1 MSNAALRIE
10 RVLGPALHV
19 FAYVLAAFAVA
30 FLVPM
35 GWAWFYDDTT
45 YKHQWAA
52 CAAVTL
58 LSGALLGWIT
68 RAQRRELQSRDG
80 FLLVN
85 LVWLVLPAYAALP
98 LMWMVPNITWHQ
110 AYFEAMSAL
119 TATGAT
125 ALSGLEYLP
134 VAVNV
139 WRCFL
144 QYIGGLGVMLLV
156 VAVLPMLGLGGM
168 QLYKAETPGPM
179 KDQKLT
185 PRIAETARGLWGVYF
200 GFSVLCLLAYRWA
213 GMGWA
218 DAFMHMCT
226 TMGLAG
232 FSSHDASIGYFQ
244 SPAVEWVAIVFMAL
258 AGISFL
264 RYFTVL
270 RSLSLRPLWS
280 DREVRAYLAV
290 LLGATALVTIVL
302 WTQRVYPDAATALR
316 MAAFHV
322 LSLATTTGYSSTD
335 YLQWPPLVPV
345 LLLFLG
351 TFVSCAGSTGGGI
364 KMVRMVLLIKQARRE
379 LVRSIHPHVVNPVIM
394 GGQAVPAQVM
404 NAVLGFMLIYGA
416 ATVGL
421 TFLLLLSGLD
431 LVSAFSAVVAT
442 VNNIG
447 PGMGQVGPTGNYG
460 ALTPFQLWVLS
471 FAMLLGRLE
480 LLSVLVLFTRAF
492 WRR

>member
-1 MSNAALRIE
+1 MRMAQT
-10 RVLGPALHV
+10 LGPALHV
-19 FAYVLAAFAVA
+19 FAYVLTAFALV
-30 FLVPM
+30 FLVPI
-35 GWAWFYDDTT
+35 GWAWFHDDLT
-45 YKHQWAA
+45 HELQWAA

-58 LSGALLGWIT
+58 VSGVLLWGLT
-68 RAQRRELQSRDG
+68 RAQRRELQPRDG

-85 LVWLVLPAYAALP
+85 LVWLVLPAYSALP
-98 LMWMVPNITWHQ
+98 LMLMVPGITWHQ

-125 ALSGLEYLP
+125 ALSGLERLP
-134 VAVNV
+134 VSVNI

-144 QYIGGLGVMLLV
+144 QYVGGLGVMLLV

-185 PRIAETARGLWGVYF
+185 PRIAETARGLWAVYF

-218 DAFMHMCT
+218 DAFMHMCS

-232 FSSHDASIGYFQ
+232 FSSYDASIGYFQ
-244 SPAVEWVAIVFMAL
+244 SPAVEWVAVVFMAL

-264 RYFTVL
+264 RYFMVL
-270 RSLSLRPLWS
+270 RGLSLRPLWS
-280 DREVRAYLAV
+280 DREIRSYAIV
-290 LLGATALVTIVL
+290 LLGAIALVTLVL
-302 WTQRVYPDAATALR
+302 LAERVYPDAPTALR

-322 LSLATTTGYSSTD
+322 LSLATTTGYASTD
-335 YLQWPPLVPV
+335 YLQWPPLIPV

-379 LVRSIHPHVVNPVIM
+379 LVRIIHPHVVNPVTL
-394 GGQAVPAQVM
+394 GGQAVPAHVM

-416 ATVGL
+416 ATMGL

-431 LVSAFSAVVAT
+431 LVTAFSAVVAT

-447 PGMGQVGPTGNYG
+447 PGLGEVGPAGNYG
-460 ALTPFQLWVLS
+460 GLTPFQLWVLS

-480 LLSVLVLFTRAF
+480 LLTVLVLFTRAF

>member
-1 MSNAALRIE
+1 MHS
-10 RVLGPALHV
+10 LGPALYVFSHV
-19 FAYVLAAFAVA
+19 LMAFSVAFAVP
-30 FLVPM
+30 LVS
-35 GWAWFYDDTT
+35 AWIHDDLT
-45 YKHQWAA
+45 HELQWAA
-52 CAAVTL
+52 CAGLTLTSAAVL
-58 LSGALLGWIT
+58 WLVT
-68 RAQRRELQSRDG
+68 RSHRRELMPRDG

-85 LVWLVLPAYAALP
+85 LVWLVLPAYSAVP
-98 LMWMVPNITWHQ
+98 LMLMVPDITWHH

-125 ALSGLEYLP
+125 VLSGLERLP
-134 VAVNV
+134 VSVNI

-179 KDQKLT
+179 KDARLT

-213 GMGWA
+213 GMSWA
-218 DAFMHMCT
+218 DAFMHMCS

-232 FSSHDASIGYFQ
+232 FSSYDASIGHFQ
-244 SPAVEWVAIVFMAL
+244 SAAVEWVAVVFMAL

-264 RYFTVL
+264 RYFMVL
-270 RSLSLRPLWS
+270 RGMTLRPLWS
-280 DREVRAYLAV
+280 DREIRSYATVLA
-290 LLGATALVTIVL
+290 ASIALVTL
-302 WTQRVYPDAATALR
+302 MLLAEGVYDDAPTAVR
-316 MAAFHV
+316 KAAFHV
-322 LSLATTTGYSSTD
+322 LSLATTTGYATTD
-335 YLQWPPLVPV
+335 YLQWPVFIPV
-345 LLLFLG
+345 FLLFLG

-364 KMVRMVLLIKQARRE
+364 KMVRMLLLFKQAKRE
-379 LVRSIHPHVVNPVIM
+379 LVRCIHPHVVNPVTL
-394 GGQAVPAQVM
+394 GGQAIPPQVM
-404 NAVLGFMLIYGA
+404 AAVLGFMLIYGA
-416 ATVGL
+416 ATMGL

-431 LVSAFSAVVAT
+431 LVTAFSAVVAT
-442 VNNIG
+442 LNNIG
-447 PGMGQVGPTGNYG
+447 PGLGEVGPAGNYG
-460 ALTPFQLWVLS
+460 GLTPFQLGVLS